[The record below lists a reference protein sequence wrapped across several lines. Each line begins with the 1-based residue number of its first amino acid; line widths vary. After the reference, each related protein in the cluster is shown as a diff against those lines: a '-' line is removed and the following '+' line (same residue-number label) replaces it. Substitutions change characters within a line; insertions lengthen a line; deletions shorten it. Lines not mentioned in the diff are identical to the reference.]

1 MERSV
6 SAVESNI
13 VENFAPFTMAS
24 QFTRVLR
31 LMKREVWHFPV
42 ASGESHF
49 ADNGSTYF
57 EEHAAEKAATL
68 GYDVVAMKNIRID
81 GSRVS
86 GWMISGTIVLQN
98 PAAAAPES
106 HALQAQMG

>member
-1 MERSV
+1 
-6 SAVESNI
+6 
-13 VENFAPFTMAS
+13 
-24 QFTRVLR
+24 
-31 LMKREVWHFPV
+31 MKREVWHFPV

-57 EEHAAEKAATL
+57 EEQAAEKAART
-68 GYDVVAMKNIRID
+68 GYDIVAMKHVRID

-86 GWMISGTIVLQN
+86 GWMISGTVVLKSPA
-98 PAAAAPES
+98 PAAPVI